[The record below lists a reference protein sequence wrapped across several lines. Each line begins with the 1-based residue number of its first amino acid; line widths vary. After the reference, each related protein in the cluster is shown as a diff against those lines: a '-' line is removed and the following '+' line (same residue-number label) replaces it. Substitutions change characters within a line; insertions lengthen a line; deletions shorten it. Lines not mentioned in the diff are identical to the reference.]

1 MNAIAKGQRGRAP
14 IRNGVARKQPHARTH
29 PGGVNAWLQKKGAP
43 QNMFK
48 GRKLAKA
55 FAQIA
60 PHRARCMHR
69 PRQA

>member
-14 IRNGVARKQPHARTH
+14 IRYGVARKQPHTRTH

-43 QNMFK
+43 QNVFK
-48 GRKLAKA
+48 GRKLAGA
-55 FAQIA
+55 WAQTA
-60 PHRARCMHR
+60 PHRAGFVRW